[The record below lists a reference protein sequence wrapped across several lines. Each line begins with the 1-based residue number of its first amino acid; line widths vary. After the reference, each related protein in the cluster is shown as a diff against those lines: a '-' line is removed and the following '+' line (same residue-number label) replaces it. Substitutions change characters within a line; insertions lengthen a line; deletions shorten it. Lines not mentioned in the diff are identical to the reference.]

1 MELQD
6 RIEITAEEY
15 QNALNRDVE
24 MRLIDAESAIR
35 TEGRRKGYKEGFI
48 AGKEAGYRK
57 AMMKIFER
65 ALKELGGDYGVYDE

>member
-15 QNALNRDVE
+15 QNALNEDVE
-24 MRLIDAESAIR
+24 RRCRDMESMIR
-35 TEGRRKGYKEGFI
+35 TEERRKGYKEGFI

-65 ALKELGGDYGVYDE
+65 ALKELGGDYGAYDE